1 MIGGGIARRIP
12 MTGIRTGTSI
22 ACLLASIAIGAGP
35 AAAADRLKLAVGQCG
50 NWDSSMVE
58 LGIRTGAYARRGLEV
73 EALCTQGMDA
83 LMVEGVNFKYL
94 AKPLTPEELR
104 EFVQVPLR

>member
-1 MIGGGIARRIP
+1 
-12 MTGIRTGTSI
+12 
-22 ACLLASIAIGAGP
+22 
-35 AAAADRLKLAVGQCG
+35 
-50 NWDSSMVE
+50 
-58 LGIRTGAYARRGLEV
+58 
-73 EALCTQGMDA
+73 MDA